1 MGTCDPYGD
10 GRAHL
15 HVERCYLQGIGDG
28 RNELME
34 ELRQKQRDGIGFVVI
49 PPNTEEQGS

>member
-15 HVERCYLQGIGDG
+15 HVERCYLQGIEDG